1 MDVLE
6 SNPTINKG
14 KWTPKENPTV
24 NKVIQLNENDMNKIE
39 KKQTLKPNISKGKL
53 KVVEDPEKRKQYYN
67 QSRKKGSVLT
77 MDTKKSIYLLL
88 DQANYKLLQ

>member
-24 NKVIQLNENDMNKIE
+24 NKVIQLNENDINKIE
-39 KKQTLKPNISKGKL
+39 QKQTLKPNISKGKL
-53 KVVEDPEKRKQYYN
+53 KVVEDPEKRKHITI
-67 QSRKKGSVLT
+67 RAEKKGR
-77 MDTKKSIYLLL
+77 Y
-88 DQANYKLLQ
+88 